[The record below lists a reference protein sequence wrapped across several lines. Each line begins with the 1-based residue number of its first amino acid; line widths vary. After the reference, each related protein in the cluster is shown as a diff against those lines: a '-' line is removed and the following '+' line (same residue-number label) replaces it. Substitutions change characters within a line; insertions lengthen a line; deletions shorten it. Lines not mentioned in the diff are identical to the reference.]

1 MLLFLDNLKTIAIQV
16 LILYLI
22 SGIGFLTD
30 KVGIFKQ
37 NDAKRL
43 IDLLFNVIL
52 PIAIIHTFMT
62 MEYTPEHVKGIFVA
76 FLCAFATHIFGSV
89 VSLLSFRKRSLKER
103 GIYHYA
109 ILLSNAAFLAL
120 PLAKSVIG
128 SEGIFYC
135 SVYVAVFNIFAFTF
149 GIYEISGREAKI
161 DFKKLVFNPGTISV
175 IIGLPLFFLQFN
187 IPEFIARPME
197 LVGNCNSPL
206 AMIVFGTFL
215 ANSSFKNMFVK
226 KEIYIVSF
234 LRLIFIPLCMLGI
247 FYVAGVRGPLLVAMI
262 ISSSAPT
269 ATNTAMYAAKYE
281 NDTALGS
288 EIAAQSSVLSIFT
301 MPIIVALASIVN

>member
-1 MLLFLDNLKTIAIQV
+1 MFFDNLKTIATQV

-22 SGIGFLTD
+22 AGIGFVTD
-30 KVGIFKQ
+30 KVGLFKKA
-37 NDAKRL
+37 DAKRL

-52 PIAIIHTFMT
+52 PIAVIHTFMT
-62 MEYTPEHVKGIFVA
+62 MEYSKEHVKGILIAFV
-76 FLCAFATHIFGSV
+76 CAFATHLFGAGV
-89 VSLLSFRKRSLKER
+89 ALLTFKKRSLKEQ

-109 ILLSNAAFLAL
+109 IILSNAAFLAL

-128 SEGIFYC
+128 NEGIFYC
-135 SVYVAVFNIFAFTF
+135 SVYVAVFNMVAFTL
-149 GIYEISGREAKI
+149 GIYEISGHEAKI
-161 DFKKLVFNPGTISV
+161 DLKKLVLNPGSISV
-175 IIGLPLFFLQFN
+175 LIGLPLYFLQLD
-187 IPEFIARPME
+187 IPYFISYPME

-226 KEIYIVSF
+226 KEIYFVSF
-234 LRLIFIPLCMLGI
+234 LRLVLIPLCMLGI
-247 FYVAGVRGPLLVAMI
+247 FYVCGVRGSLLVAMI
-262 ISSSAPT
+262 ISASAPT

-288 EIAAQSSVLSIFT
+288 EIAAQSSVLSIIT
-301 MPIIVALASIVN
+301 MPVVVALASVLQ